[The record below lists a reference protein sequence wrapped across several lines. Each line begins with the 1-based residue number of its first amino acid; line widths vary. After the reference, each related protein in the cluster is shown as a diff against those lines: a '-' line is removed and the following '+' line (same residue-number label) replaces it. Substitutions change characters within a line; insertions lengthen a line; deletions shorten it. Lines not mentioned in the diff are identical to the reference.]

1 MSRVGEAIREEQE
14 AKLEEL
20 ERMELDEV
28 NMFERQAMLDAIHYA
43 LIRQA
48 NAERFKN
55 GDK

>member
-1 MSRVGEAIREEQE
+1 MSRVGEAIRQENE

-20 ERMELDEV
+20 ERMELDEF

-43 LIRQA
+43 SLRQV

>member
-14 AKLEEL
+14 AQIEEL
-20 ERMELDEV
+20 ERLEER
-28 NMFERQAMLDAIHYA
+28 NIFEAQAMLDAMHYA
-43 LIRQA
+43 SLRQV

>member
-1 MSRVGEAIREEQE
+1 MSRVGEAIRQEQE
-14 AKLEEL
+14 DKLEEL

-43 LIRQA
+43 SLRQA
-48 NAERFKN
+48 HAKRFEG

>member
-1 MSRVGEAIREEQE
+1 MSRVGEAIRQENE

-20 ERMELDEV
+20 ERMELDEF

-43 LIRQA
+43 SIRQV
-48 NAERFKN
+48 NAKRFKN

>member
-1 MSRVGEAIREEQE
+1 MSRVGEAIRQEQE

-28 NMFERQAMLDAIHYA
+28 NLFERQAILDAIHYA
-43 LIRQA
+43 EIRLA
-48 NAERFKN
+48 NAKRFEN